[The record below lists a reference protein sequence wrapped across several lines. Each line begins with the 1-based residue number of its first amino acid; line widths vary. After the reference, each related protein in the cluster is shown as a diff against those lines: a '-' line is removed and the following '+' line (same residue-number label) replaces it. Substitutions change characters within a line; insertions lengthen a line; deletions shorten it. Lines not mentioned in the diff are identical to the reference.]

1 MKKIAQKDDTKYF
14 ILNNEP
20 IEEKLHVISVISNPC
35 NYKIRYKLANEFI
48 ARMEKEPN
56 IILYLVELVYGD
68 QEFVITSADN
78 KNHLQ
83 LKGEIPLWHKEN
95 MINLGVKYLLPS
107 DWKAFA
113 WIDMDIEFESTN
125 WVLDTLKLLNN
136 GKDFVQLFSHCID
149 MSFDEEI
156 INNFNGFG
164 YQFCKNFKKGVG
176 LNYWHP
182 GFAWACNRKS
192 YDKMGGIYQE
202 GILGS
207 GDNTMCHGFIKKAPE
222 SLKSGVSQKY
232 IEFVKNLQNKMDG
245 IKLGYIDGT
254 IRHYFHGKKENIH
267 YYERD
272 DILVK
277 YQYDPYSH
285 IELNEQGLIIPSES
299 CPKDFL
305 RDIMEYFKS
314 RNEDE
319 IVLEE
324 ITSRN
329 NDKDVLEYKIN
340 FVLKEFEKLKRTNG
354 GEEIPSE
361 LSRNLDK
368 VLNNFN
374 NKLVTNPITKP
385 VTTPVITPVTKHVT
399 KPVIKQFTNTMT
411 SPAVNTNKSGFGLY
425 NKIFGT
431 NMFNGYSNNGYPNNG
446 YPNNGYPN
454 NGYPNNG
461 YPNNGYPNNGYP
473 NNGYSN
479 NGYPQNKGFVS
490 FKSLNFK

>member
-1 MKKIAQKDDTKYF
+1 MKTIQKDDTKYF

-20 IEEKLHVISVISNPC
+20 IEEKLHVVSVISNPC

-95 MINLGVKYLLPS
+95 MVNLGVKYLLPN

-113 WIDMDIEFESTN
+113 WIDMDIEFESTH
-125 WVLDTLKLLNN
+125 WALDTLKLLND
-136 GKDFVQLFSHCID
+136 GKDFVQLFSHCVDIT
-149 MSFDEEI
+149 FNEEI

-176 LNYWHP
+176 VNYWHP
-182 GFAWACNRKS
+182 GFAWACNRKA
-192 YDKMGGIYQE
+192 YDKMDGIYQE

-232 IEFVKNLQNKMDG
+232 IDFVKNLQNKMDG

-254 IRHYFHGKKENIH
+254 IRHYFHGKKENRH
-267 YYERD
+267 YYEKD
-272 DILVK
+272 DILIK
-277 YQYDPYSH
+277 YQYDPYYH
-285 IELNEQGLIIPSES
+285 IKLNEQGLIIPSES

-314 RNEDE
+314 INEDE
-319 IVLEE
+319 MVLEE
-324 ITSRN
+324 TMARN

-354 GEEIPSE
+354 REEDEITSE

-368 VLNNFN
+368 VLNNYI
-374 NKLVTNPITKP
+374 NKPITSPIIKPITSPIIKP
-385 VTTPVITPVTKHVT
+385 VTNHTI
-399 KPVIKQFTNTMT
+399 N
-411 SPAVNTNKSGFGLY
+411 SNKSSFGLY

-431 NMFNGYSNNGYPNNG
+431 NMFNGYSNNGYSNNGYLNNGYSNNG
-446 YPNNGYPN
+446 YPNNGYP
-454 NGYPNNG
+454 
-461 YPNNGYPNNGYP
+461 
-473 NNGYSN
+473 
-479 NGYPQNKGFVS
+479 QNKGFLS
-490 FKSLNFK
+490 FKSLSFK